1 MGTNTRRPPSTPHT
15 NIKMQASLSASFT
28 RTAPLRVRTAAKP
41 RDRVAMRAVAYDK
54 KSKGKPSLVG
64 VIKVPKHFEHEMD
77 ALVVSHEAHMHDTH
91 VVYNGQEAE
100 EGRPR
105 FLEYYVTKINEVED
119 PLDTK
124 VSTPTGHLLYA
135 WNEKYVSTA
144 DVDEHMKIGDAKWD
158 QFPKL
163 LKLVKTN
170 GHFMIAGHGKI
181 VANYNDCSEPC
192 TARKGDTTISLGLV
206 VPGRLER
213 DVDAAWRQH
222 ERWMRKTHDFG
233 EGVHG
238 KYDDLTRP
246 RITQYTVTK
255 AYEHV
260 DPMDP
265 LSAKTG
271 NVMYAVEESYVSPDG
286 VKGHMEIAPPE
297 LDIMKYLTNKSYVK
311 YMDVGQGHAIAA
323 MPRKLTSNIV
333 SGLGKFFQQIFNP
346 GKVAAYAGGECD
358 PDDCEEAF

>member
-1 MGTNTRRPPSTPHT
+1 
-15 NIKMQASLSASFT
+15 
-28 RTAPLRVRTAAKP
+28 
-41 RDRVAMRAVAYDK
+41 
-54 KSKGKPSLVG
+54 
-64 VIKVPKHFEHEMD
+64 
-77 ALVVSHEAHMHDTH
+77 
-91 VVYNGQEAE
+91 
-100 EGRPR
+100 
-105 FLEYYVTKINEVED
+105 
-119 PLDTK
+119 
-124 VSTPTGHLLYA
+124 
-135 WNEKYVSTA
+135 
-144 DVDEHMKIGDAKWD
+144 MKIGDAKWD

-192 TARKGDTTISLGLV
+192 TARKGDTTVSLGLV

-222 ERWMRKTHDFG
+222 ERWMRKTVRVYQANPDPRQIQIQIQKTKKPKNQKKLTNCSQSSSQHDFG

-297 LDIMKYLTNKSYVK
+297 LDIMKYLTNKSYVR
-311 YMDVGQGHAIAA
+311 YMDVGQGHVIAA

>member
-1 MGTNTRRPPSTPHT
+1 MGPQTRAALRRAAHEYQ
-15 NIKMQASLSASFT
+15 NASLTFRL
-28 RTAPLRVRTAAKP
+28 RTAMPRKLTSNIVSGLGKFFQQIFNPGKVAA
-41 RDRVAMRAVAYDK
+41 
-54 KSKGKPSLVG
+54 
-64 VIKVPKHFEHEMD
+64 
-77 ALVVSHEAHMHDTH
+77 
-91 VVYNGQEAE
+91 
-100 EGRPR
+100 
-105 FLEYYVTKINEVED
+105 
-119 PLDTK
+119 
-124 VSTPTGHLLYA
+124 YA
-135 WNEKYVSTA
+135 GGEC
-144 DVDEHMKIGDAKWD
+144 D
-158 QFPKL
+158 PKL